1 MSGSQLM
8 EIEIKFAKGKLDYV
22 NVHRGDDPIVL
33 AKVSKWYLVFFF
45 LNGKL
50 IYKINPLGICC

>member
-33 AKVSKWYLVFFF
+33 AKVGQMVFF
-45 LNGKL
+45 L
-50 IYKINPLGICC
+50 

>member
-1 MSGSQLM
+1 M

-33 AKVSKWYLVFFF
+33 AKVGQMGFGIFLLKW
-45 LNGKL
+45 
-50 IYKINPLGICC
+50 KINI